1 MGVMATR
8 YSWFLTSFG
17 TPTFMSSPVASG
29 YPDDCRG
36 SFRCGA
42 SWTQTVRRGG
52 VCATILRLD
61 RAKRW
66 CVLNNIRPGSRAS
79 APGGA
84 PELDDTDRRLIAM
97 LADDA
102 RTPNSTLAAR
112 VGIAPSTCRS
122 EERRVGKECRS
133 RWSPYH

>member
-29 YPDDCRG
+29 GPDDCRG
-36 SFRCGA
+36 SFRGGA
-42 SWTQTVRRGG
+42 SSPQAVRPHPS
-52 VCATILRLD
+52 CATILRLD
-61 RAKRW
+61 RAKRR
-66 CVLNNIRPGSRAS
+66 CVLNNIRPGSRAP

-102 RTPNSTLAAR
+102 DRKST
-112 VGIAPSTCRS
+112 
-122 EERRVGKECRS
+122 
-133 RWSPYH
+133 